1 MENFQQFPNLLI
13 DRRNIMSYE
22 EAIKELE
29 NIIERLEKEQLPL
42 STAQELFERANTL
55 SKFAQEELSKATG
68 KLFQIK
74 KDLDQITEEEI

>member
-1 MENFQQFPNLLI
+1 
-13 DRRNIMSYE
+13 MSYE

-68 KLFQIK
+68 KLKKIK